1 MTMNQVTAILIG
13 AGQRGMHAYA
23 SYALEHPDELRFVAV
38 AEPDK
43 VRRETFCALHGI
55 PPENAFD
62 DYGALL
68 EKPRMANLAIVC
80 TQDNQHAQPACLALE
95 KGYHVLCE
103 KPMSSDP
110 AECMAMADTA
120 RKSGRSLT
128 ICHVLRYSPF
138 FRTIR
143 DLVQKGAIGRLIH
156 TTLTEHVGY
165 WHFAHSFTRGNWRNA
180 ARTSPMILQKSC
192 HDMDI
197 LQWMHES
204 PCARVSSFGSLTY
217 FRSEN
222 APAGSSKRCL
232 GCAAAPDCPW
242 DAKEIYLD
250 RSKPYTS
257 WLRQV
262 VAGDADASDEAVL
275 AALDSG
281 GYGRCVFHCDNDVV
295 DHQNVNLE
303 FEDAS
308 TASFVMCAFN
318 APGGRTIELMGTS
331 GQLLGD
337 MAAGTIDVTDF
348 LTGQARAIRLETAAD
363 GHGGSD
369 EAMMRAVV
377 DAVRRG
383 EALPSSADES
393 VMSHLM
399 ALAAEESR
407 LTGRVVEIKDF
418 AKKC

>member
-1 MTMNQVTAILIG
+1 MEQVTAILIG

-23 SYALEHPDELRFVAV
+23 PYALQNPEELRFVAV
-38 AEPDK
+38 AEPDPA
-43 VRRETFCALHGI
+43 RREAFRALHAI

-62 DYGALL
+62 GYEALL
-68 EKPRMANLAIVC
+68 KKPRMADLALVC
-80 TQDNQHAQPACLALE
+80 TQDNQHARPACLALE

-110 AECMAMADTA
+110 AECASMAAIA
-120 RKSGRSLT
+120 RKCGRSLT

-138 FRTIR
+138 FRAVR
-143 DLVQKGAIGRLIH
+143 GLVEEGAIGRLIH

-165 WHFAHSFTRGNWRNA
+165 WHFAHSFTRGNWRSA

-197 LQWMHES
+197 LQWMHGS

-217 FRSEN
+217 FRAEN
-222 APAGSSKRCL
+222 APAGSALRCL
-232 GCAAAPDCPW
+232 NCAAAPGCPW
-242 DAKEIYLD
+242 DAQKIYLD
-250 RSKPYTS
+250 RSKPYTR

-262 VAGDADASDEAVL
+262 VAGDADAPDEAVI
-275 AALDSG
+275 AALDAG
-281 GYGRCVFHCDNDVV
+281 DYGRCVFHCDNDVV
-295 DHQNVNLE
+295 DHQTVNLE
-303 FEDAS
+303 FSDAS

-318 APGGRTIELMGTS
+318 APGGRTIELMGTG
-331 GQLLGD
+331 GQILAD
-337 MAAGTIDVTDF
+337 MEAGTIDVTDF
-348 LTGQARAIRLETAAD
+348 LTGQTRAIRLETPSD

-369 EAMMRAVV
+369 EAMMRSVV
-377 DAVRRG
+377 DCVRRG
-383 EALPSSADES
+383 EALPSAADES

-407 LTGRVVEIKDF
+407 LTGQVVEISRF
-418 AKKC
+418 APEA